1 MTTLNDPSGRNL
13 TLIADPGKN
22 DASDK
27 KIIVTMKEVDVS
39 NGIYIAFLNIIDY
52 SDQEFEENNWRNNS
66 KIKKLC
72 TDMEQIWYR
81 QS

>member
-1 MTTLNDPSGRNL
+1 
-13 TLIADPGKN
+13 
-22 DASDK
+22 
-27 KIIVTMKEVDVS
+27 MKEADVS
-39 NGIYIAFLNIIDY
+39 NGIYIAFLNIIHY

>member
-39 NGIYIAFLNIIDY
+39 NGVYIAF
-52 SDQEFEENNWRNNS
+52 
-66 KIKKLC
+66 
-72 TDMEQIWYR
+72 
-81 QS
+81 

>member
-27 KIIVTMKEVDVS
+27 KIIVTMKEVNVS
-39 NGIYIAFLNIIDY
+39 NGIYIAFLNIMHY
-52 SDQEFEENNWRNNS
+52 SDQEFEENNCRNNY